1 MRAAPE
7 IAQIRPDL
15 WFWQTYDPAVKCDLS
30 SCAIRT
36 QKGELVLIDPVLL
49 SNDAFEE
56 LKRIAKPVA
65 IVVTNANHAR
75 AGAWFRKSLSVPL
88 LAHPEARADLGVAV
102 DADLVE
108 GEPWLDGLTPIAIP
122 GAPPGE
128 IAIHCATG
136 TLVIGDAL
144 IHFPPHGFA
153 LLPDKYCADPPALR
167 TALRKL
173 LRFDF
178 EVLTFAH
185 GFPLVARARQR
196 LEALIA

>member
-30 SCAIRT
+30 SCAVRT
-36 QKGELVLIDPVLL
+36 QKGE
-49 SNDAFEE
+49 
-56 LKRIAKPVA
+56 
-65 IVVTNANHAR
+65 
-75 AGAWFRKSLSVPL
+75 
-88 LAHPEARADLGVAV
+88 
-102 DADLVE
+102 LVE

-122 GAPPGE
+122 GAPSGE

-167 TALRKL
+167 IALRKL